1 MTHDFDPRHPFNIA
15 DQYRNMPQDEIVALV
30 QAQTRNFS
38 ICCLN
43 VDGDLNIGS
52 LIRTASLLGA
62 QQSYVFGRRRID
74 NRGLLGA
81 NHYHTIE
88 RIHGLTDDGELDF
101 EAFDKFTETE
111 GLFPIFVEQGGTPLH
126 EMNWTVDV
134 VVVKKHTGW
143 QPMFVFGNES
153 TGIPKEFL
161 ARCKKEI
168 STLVVS
174 IPQVGAL
181 RSFNV
186 SAAGAI
192 VMWDYVSKMCL

>member
-1 MTHDFDPRHPFNIA
+1 MTTTQTPFNVA
-15 DQYRNMPQDEIVALV
+15 DEYKNLSVEEINTLV
-30 QAQTRNFS
+30 QSQTRDFS

-62 QQSYVFGRRRID
+62 ETSYVFGRRRID

-81 NHYHTIE
+81 NHYHKID
-88 RIHGLTDDGELDF
+88 RIHGLTDAGELDF
-101 EAFDKFTETE
+101 DAFESFVEEE
-111 GLFPIFVEQGGTPLH
+111 GLLPIFVEQGGISLDA
-126 EMNWTVDV
+126 VDWNSI
-134 VVVKKHTGW
+134 TYAANYTAT

-153 TGIPKEFL
+153 TGIPPDFL
-161 ARCKKEI
+161 DRCVNELFC
-168 STLVVS
+168 STIS

-192 VMWDYVSKMCL
+192 VMWEYVRQMKL